1 LGGYF
6 LSGRSLIPI
15 KKTFERQQEFLADAS
30 HELRT
35 PIAVIQTNLEVVK
48 TSGEETVD
56 SQKIWLDNAYGE
68 VRRMQRIV
76 EDLMF
81 LARADSGDLQAPKT
95 AVDLTFLLK
104 VVTEKMVPLAA
115 KKSIS
120 LYNNVA
126 EDLLIE
132 GDEKQIT
139 QVFVILL
146 DNAIKYSNEASMIKI
161 NAQMVNNGIQ
171 VQVID
176 QGIGIP
182 EADIKKVTQRFYRVD
197 KARSRTEGG
206 TGLGLSI
213 AKWIVEEHQ
222 GELRIESQE
231 NVGTTVTV
239 VFNKG
244 ETN

>member
-1 LGGYF
+1 
-6 LSGRSLIPI
+6 
-15 KKTFERQQEFLADAS
+15 
-30 HELRT
+30 
-35 PIAVIQTNLEVVK
+35 
-48 TSGEETVD
+48 
-56 SQKIWLDNAYGE
+56 
-68 VRRMQRIV
+68 
-76 EDLMF
+76 
-81 LARADSGDLQAPKT
+81 
-95 AVDLTFLLK
+95 
-104 VVTEKMVPLAA
+104 
-115 KKSIS
+115 
-120 LYNNVA
+120 
-126 EDLLIE
+126 
-132 GDEKQIT
+132 
-139 QVFVILL
+139 
-146 DNAIKYSNEASMIKI
+146 MIKI